1 MADKLD
7 KSALQTL
14 FEGIRDERRLQANTA
29 NRIGNAFLSL
39 LHFCAD
45 ETSDAFLSR
54 KHDDAAEGMITFLR
68 GLISEQMAQL
78 KAGAQFGD
86 FVSGLYNGKGAQVDA
101 NGNAEVESI
110 TVRTYMRVMEL
121 IVNRLS
127 AQEGDTFFTESDTI
141 ESVDSLGD
149 DCYGLHLRSKYSG
162 YFTAQHVGNVI
173 KGVVNNIASAAN
185 SGTSADYYTSW
196 MRVNSVNAVKNY
208 IEVTLYPDAEVP
220 AGKNFPPCELMNIA
234 RYGNQTDESLQS
246 CFYIS
251 SSEGRIVKLTG
262 VTKPILDD
270 YNYGMVFGDM
280 PEFVKSLD
288 LPIVKGRDY
297 LYAAGIITQDIIQ
310 IDYQG
315 KPVVDYVDRGPWSE
329 AADYFCS
336 ALNPG
341 TGKYETSDVWYTG
354 CKWRCQKTGT
364 HTAPR
369 WNNTDWA
376 MIEGNPAFTIDFLE
390 DETIYDFDN
399 FRAPLTI
406 VATLYGQDITSDIL
420 DSDVA
425 WTRYTEN
432 KAGEQRVT
440 SDNIW
445 SLEVGSKAGK
455 AIVLTQSDLSID
467 SEGVPAKIRFTA
479 TVTLR
484 DGLGDEV
491 AQDSIT
497 LECV

>member
-1 MADKLD
+1 MAYKLD

-45 ETSDAFLSR
+45 ETSEAYLSR
-54 KHDDAAEGMITFLR
+54 KHDDAAEGVITFLR

-127 AQEGDTFFTESDTI
+127 AQEGDTFFTENDTI

-262 VTKPILDD
+262 VTKPLLEN
-270 YNYGMVFGDM
+270 YNYGMAFGDM
-280 PEFVKSLD
+280 PEFVKS
-288 LPIVKGRDY
+288 PIFLSSR
-297 LYAAGIITQDIIQ
+297 AGIISMQ
-310 IDYQG
+310 
-315 KPVVDYVDRGPWSE
+315 PAS
-329 AADYFCS
+329 S
-336 ALNPG
+336 
-341 TGKYETSDVWYTG
+341 
-354 CKWRCQKTGT
+354 
-364 HTAPR
+364 PR
-369 WNNTDWA
+369 
-376 MIEGNPAFTIDFLE
+376 IS
-390 DETIYDFDN
+390 Y
-399 FRAPLTI
+399 RLTI
-406 VATLYGQDITSDIL
+406 
-420 DSDVA
+420 
-425 WTRYTEN
+425 
-432 KAGEQRVT
+432 KANR
-440 SDNIW
+440 
-445 SLEVGSKAGK
+445 
-455 AIVLTQSDLSID
+455 LSIMLTED
-467 SEGVPAKIRFTA
+467 HGQRRQTISAQLSIQKLANTRLPMSGILGASGDVRRPVPIPHQGGIIPIGR
-479 TVTLR
+479 
-484 DGLGDEV
+484 
-491 AQDSIT
+491 
-497 LECV
+497 